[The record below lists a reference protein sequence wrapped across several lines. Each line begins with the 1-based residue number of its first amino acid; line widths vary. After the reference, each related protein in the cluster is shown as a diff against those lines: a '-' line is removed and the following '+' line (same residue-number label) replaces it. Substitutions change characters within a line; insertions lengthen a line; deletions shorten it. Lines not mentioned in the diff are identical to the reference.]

1 MDKTVLFVLLAVI
14 ISTLITILYV
24 FLLFHKVSRVKITN
38 ARVDEIHKYIHKG
51 AMTFLVRE
59 YKIIIPFIIGV
70 GILLTCLGFIK
81 PLQDAEAVGWKPA
94 LCFAIGAVFS
104 ATAGWIGMF
113 VATKANARTAVKA
126 NDEGLSSAL
135 KVAFSGGSVLG
146 LAVVGFGLL
155 GLAGIFLASYGIE
168 YAINPNAPLSQLIKA
183 PISILAGYSLGC
195 SLIALFSRVGGG
207 IYTKAADVGADLVGK
222 VEENMPED
230 DPRNPATIA
239 DNVGDNVGDIAGMG
253 SDLTES
259 YVGSIISCLTMALL
273 TFQNTL
279 NEITLRYVL
288 FPVLICGV
296 GAIAAVLSVAF
307 FRSRNTNNPHRALN
321 IATYIATGIVLIA
334 TVFLALFFVGNETVT
349 MDNGGFGPDKL
360 QGWKLI
366 IAVLAGLASGIGVGF
381 IAEIYTSADY
391 KEVKRI
397 AKESQTGHAT
407 NIIAGLGSGMKST
420 GLTIAVLAAAI
431 AVSFFFAGSYGIAL
445 AAVGMLSTAGITVS
459 VDGYG
464 PISDNAGGIAQMS
477 ELPEEVRHITDHLDS
492 VGNTTAAIGKGFCIG
507 SATLTSLAF
516 ILSFVS
522 SGIKEAVANG
532 KTFDLSLSN
541 PKVLVG
547 IIIGAMLPY
556 LFSALTISSVGKAAN
571 KMVEEIRD
579 QFSTHPG
586 ILTGEYVPDYNRC
599 IDISTKASL
608 REMILPGVIA
618 VVSPILGGLII
629 GGEGLGGMLIG
640 ALVSAI
646 MLAVFM
652 ANSGGAWDNAK
663 KYVEE
668 GNFGGKGSETHHAA
682 VTGDTVGDPLKDTSG
697 PAMDIL
703 IKLMSVISLI
713 LIPVIT
719 KIDSLWDI
727 IIRLFNK

>member
-1 MDKTVLFVLLAVI
+1 MNEQSLSLMLVI
-14 ISTLITILYV
+14 FASLITILYV
-24 FLLFHKVSRVKITN
+24 FVIFRKVSKVKITN
-38 ARVDEIHKYIHKG
+38 AKVDEIHKYIHKG
-51 AMTFLVRE
+51 AMTFLIRE
-59 YKIIIPFIIGV
+59 YKIIIPFILGV
-70 GILLTCLGFIK
+70 GILLTALGFV
-81 PLQDAEAVGWKPA
+81 PALQGAEAVGWKPA
-94 LCFAIGAVFS
+94 ICFVIGACFS

-113 VATKANARTAVKA
+113 IATKANARTAVKA
-126 NDEGLSSAL
+126 NDEGMPSAL
-135 KVAFSGGSVLG
+135 RVAFSGGAVLG
-146 LAVVGFGLL
+146 LSVVGFGLL
-155 GLAGIFLASYGIE
+155 GLSAIFFVAYKITGSMQE
-168 YAINPNAPLSQLIKA
+168 

-222 VEENMPED
+222 VETNLPED

-273 TFQNTL
+273 TFTTNDA
-279 NEITLRYVL
+279 ISMRYIL
-288 FPVLICGV
+288 FPVLICGI
-296 GAIAAVLSVAF
+296 GAIAAVLSVMF
-307 FRSRNTNNPHRALN
+307 FRLKKWNNPHKALN
-321 IATYIATGIVLIA
+321 IATYIATAIVFIA
-334 TVFLALFFVGNETVT
+334 TIFLSVFYVG
-349 MDNGGFGPDKL
+349 D
-360 QGWKLI
+360 WKLI
-366 IAVLAGLASGIGVGF
+366 VSVFAGLASGIGVGF
-381 IAEIYTSADY
+381 IAEIYTSSDY

-397 AKESQTGHAT
+397 AEESQTGHAT

-431 AVSFFFAGSYGIAL
+431 AVAYFFNGSYGIAL

-464 PISDNAGGIAQMS
+464 PISDNAGGIAQMA
-477 ELPEEVRHITDHLDS
+477 ELPEDVRKITDHLDS

-516 ILSFVS
+516 IVSFMKASNVQ
-522 SGIKEAVANG
+522 I
-532 KTFDLSLSN
+532 SLAD
-541 PKVLVG
+541 PKVLIGMLV
-547 IIIGAMLPY
+547 GAMLPY

-571 KMVEEIRD
+571 KMVEEIRQ
-579 QFSTHPG
+579 QFKDHPG
-586 ILTGEYVPDYNRC
+586 ILDGTYVPDYNRC

-608 REMILPGVIA
+608 REMIMPAIIA
-618 VVSPILGGLII
+618 VVSPIIGGLVL
-629 GGEGLGGMLIG
+629 GAEGLGGLLIG
-640 ALVSAI
+640 GLVSAI

-663 KYVEE
+663 KYVEQ
-668 GNFGGKGSETHHAA
+668 GNFGGKGSETHKAA

-713 LIPVIT
+713 LVPVLANT
-719 KIDSLWDI
+719 TSLWSFI
-727 IIRLFNK
+727 ESLIK

>member
-1 MDKTVLFVLLAVI
+1 MKEQITVLLLVI
-14 ISTLITILYV
+14 FAALITLCYV
-24 FLLFHKVSRVKITN
+24 FVLFHKVSRIKITSQK
-38 ARVDEIHKYIHKG
+38 VDEIHKYIHKG

-59 YKIIIPFIIGV
+59 YKIIIPFIIGIS
-70 GILLTCLGFIK
+70 ILLTILGFI
-81 PLQDAEAVGWKPA
+81 PALSGAEGVGWQA
-94 LCFAIGAVFS
+94 AICFAIGSCFS

-113 VATKANARTAVKA
+113 VATKANARTAVEAK
-126 NDEGLSSAL
+126 DKGMPSAL
-135 KVAFSGGSVLG
+135 RVAFSGGAVLG

-155 GLAGIFLASYGIE
+155 GLAAIFIIAYSITGSYE
-168 YAINPNAPLSQLIKA
+168 Q

-222 VEENMPED
+222 VEADLPED

-273 TFQNTL
+273 TFTSPADY
-279 NEITLRYVL
+279 RYVL
-288 FPVLICGV
+288 FPILLSGIGV
-296 GAIAAVLSVAF
+296 VSSVLSVII
-307 FRSRNTNNPHRALN
+307 FRTRKWNDPHKALN
-321 IATYIATGIVLIA
+321 IVTYIATVIVLLA
-334 TVFLALFFVGNETVT
+334 TIFLAIFYVK
-349 MDNGGFGPDKL
+349 D
-360 QGWKLI
+360 WKLI
-366 IAVLAGLASGIGVGF
+366 ITVIAGLAAGIGVGF
-381 IAEIYTSADY
+381 IAEIYTSAEY

-397 AKESQTGHAT
+397 AEESQTGHAT

-420 GLTIAVLAAAI
+420 AMTIAILVLAI
-431 AVSFFFAGSYGIAL
+431 AVAYFFSGGYGIAL

-464 PISDNAGGIAQMS
+464 PISDNAGGIAQMA
-477 ELPEEVRHITDHLDS
+477 ELPEDVRNITDKLDS

-516 ILSFVS
+516 IVSFIESWRKLVPS
-522 SGIKEAVANG
+522 AKI
-532 KTFDLSLSN
+532 SLAD
-541 PKVLVG
+541 PKVLIG
-547 IIIGAMLPY
+547 MLLGAMLPY
-556 LFSALTISSVGKAAN
+556 LFASLTITSVGKAAN
-571 KMVEEIRD
+571 KMVEEIRT
-579 QFSTHPG
+579 QFKNAPG
-586 ILTGEYVPDYNRC
+586 ILDGSQMPDYNKC

-608 REMILPGVIA
+608 REMILPGIIA
-618 VVSPILGGLII
+618 VVSPVICGLILGC
-629 GGEGLGGMLIG
+629 EGLGGLLIG

-663 KYVEE
+663 KYIEE
-668 GNFGGKGSETHHAA
+668 GHFGGKHSDTHKAA
-682 VTGDTVGDPLKDTSG
+682 VTGDTVGDPLKDTAG

-713 LIPVIT
+713 LVPVIVGIGT
-719 KIDSLWDI
+719 SLWDLI
-727 IIRLFNK
+727 VKWITK